1 MEVMKMLET
10 IELSIILPVSPEKLY
25 RAWLDSAEH
34 TAFTGGAANIEPQV
48 GGAFSAWDGYIRG
61 VTLVL
66 EPYQRI
72 VQTWRSSDFPEASAN
87 SRLEVLLDEVEAGT
101 KLTLIHSEIPDG
113 QGEEYR
119 QGWVE
124 SYFNPMEEYF
134 SGQ

>member
-1 MEVMKMLET
+1 MLET

-34 TAFTGGAANIEPQV
+34 TAFTGGAAIIEPQV
-48 GGAFSAWDGYIRG
+48 GRAFSAWDGYIRG

-66 EPYQRI
+66 EPYHRI
-72 VQTWRSSDFPEASAN
+72 MQTWRSSDFPETSAD
-87 SRLEVLLDEVEAGT
+87 SRLEVLLDEVPGGT

-134 SGQ
+134 SSQ

>member
-1 MEVMKMLET
+1 MVET
-10 IELSIILPVSPEKLY
+10 IELSTILPVSPEKLY

-34 TAFTGGAANIEPQV
+34 SAFTGGAAIIEPQV
-48 GGAFSAWDGYIRG
+48 GGAFSAWDGYIQG
-61 VTLVL
+61 LTLVL
-66 EPYQRI
+66 EPFRRI
-72 VQTWRSSDFPEASAN
+72 VQTWRSSDFPESSGD

-124 SYFNPMEEYF
+124 NYFDPMEEYF
-134 SGQ
+134 SSL

>member
-1 MEVMKMLET
+1 MLET
-10 IELSIILPVSPEKLY
+10 IELSTILPVSPEKLY

-34 TAFTGGAANIEPQV
+34 TAFTGGAAIIEPQV
-48 GGAFSAWDGYIRG
+48 GGAFSAWDGYIQG

-66 EPYQRI
+66 EPYRRI
-72 VQTWRSSDFPEASAN
+72 VQTWRSSDFPETSAD
-87 SRLEVLLDEVEAGT
+87 SRLEVLLDEVQAGT

-124 SYFNPMEEYF
+124 NYFNPMEEYF
-134 SGQ
+134 SSQ

>member
-1 MEVMKMLET
+1 MLEK
-10 IELSIILPVSPEKLY
+10 IELSTILPVTPEKLY
-25 RAWLDSAEH
+25 RAWMDSAEH
-34 TAFTGGAANIEPQV
+34 TAFTGSPAIIEPQV

-66 EPYQRI
+66 EPYRRI
-72 VQTWRSSDFPEASAN
+72 VQTWRSSDFPETSAD
-87 SRLEVLLDEVEAGT
+87 SRLEVVLDQVEAGT

-134 SGQ
+134 SSQ